1 MQISLPSRSVS
12 GSVRPMPAFSPKC
25 LTPRCTVKQA
35 MITPL
40 HTNRVGQIQSALKPQ
55 TRLSLIA
62 CSAKKPDNINDPGSD
77 SDSDH
82 EIDLTEV
89 DH

>member
-1 MQISLPSRSVS
+1 
-12 GSVRPMPAFSPKC
+12 
-25 LTPRCTVKQA
+25 